1 MKTEPSV
8 PTSLVKANVMRQ
20 FSRTVVRN
28 SAFGMAAQLAIKLL
42 SFGFSVLIVRNLG
55 AEDYGQYAAVLAF
68 GAMFVFLADLGLSPF
83 MVREV
88 ARQRDE
94 PDGLARANALYGT
107 VLPLRLLLSLLAA
120 TLLITTAWL
129 TGRPLVM
136 VGAIALGTLGL
147 IMYGVQG
154 TCDAV
159 LAGFERLDLSAGAKV
174 SYQFVFVI
182 AGTAALLVGFGYYGL
197 IIANLLGIALMT
209 LISWRGVRRLGVRAG
224 RAVARNWP
232 SLLRTSLPFGII
244 GFTLGL
250 SYKFDSVLLNIFR
263 GDVETGYYNA
273 AYNLVFSAAML
284 SNVVNTALY
293 PSLTRQAASSPQS
306 LPAIYARALR
316 YLLILALP
324 IAMGACALADEIVPF
339 LFTTTYLPAVPALQI
354 VIWVVPL
361 MFTSEFLGY
370 VVLIAG
376 NERRVAKAVM
386 VSTGLNVGLNLLLV
400 PRFGFL
406 GAAVMTV
413 VTESL
418 LVGQYLW
425 ILRAQIRSLNWG
437 TILVRPLLAALVM
450 GGLVLALD
458 SLPLLAKIA
467 VGALSYG
474 GLLLLLGALGKD
486 EIRFVR
492 SLRQRT
498 EAVP

>member
-1 MKTEPSV
+1 
-8 PTSLVKANVMRQ
+8 MRQ

-28 SAFGMAAQLAIKLL
+28 SAFGMAAQLAIKIL

-68 GAMFVFLADLGLSPF
+68 GAMFVFLADLGLSPYA
-83 MVREV
+83 VREV
-88 ARQRDE
+88 ARLRDQ
-94 PDGLARANALYGT
+94 PDGRERAEALYAT
-107 VLPLRLLLSLLAA
+107 MLPLRLLLSLLAA
-120 TLLITTAWL
+120 ALLITTAWL

-147 IMYGVQG
+147 IMYSVQG
-154 TCDAV
+154 TCDSL

-174 SYQFVFVI
+174 SYQLVFVVI
-182 AGTAALLVGFGYYGL
+182 GTIALLLGIGYYGL

-209 LISWRGVRRLGVRAG
+209 FICWQGVRKLGIKTG
-224 RAVARNWP
+224 RMVTQNWP
-232 SLLRTSLPFGII
+232 ALLRTSLPFGII

-284 SNVVNTALY
+284 SNVMNTALY

-306 LPAIYARALR
+306 LPDIYARALR

-324 IAMGACALADEIVPF
+324 IAMGACALADQIVPF
-339 LFTTTYLPAVPALQI
+339 LFTSTYLPAVPALRI

-361 MFTSEFLGY
+361 MFISEFLGY

-376 NERRVAKAVM
+376 AERRVAKAVM
-386 VSTGLNVGLNLLLV
+386 LSTGLNVGLNLLLV

-413 VTESL
+413 VTEL
-418 LVGQYLW
+418 ILVGQYLW
-425 ILRAQIRSLNWG
+425 ILRAQMRLLNWG
-437 TILVRPLLAALVM
+437 TILIRPLLATFMM
-450 GGLVLALD
+450 GGVVLALH
-458 SLPLLAKIA
+458 SLPLLINVA

-474 GLLLLLGALGKD
+474 GLLLLLGVLGRD
-486 EIRFVR
+486 ELRFVR
-492 SLRQRT
+492 SLRRRS
-498 EAVP
+498 EVMP